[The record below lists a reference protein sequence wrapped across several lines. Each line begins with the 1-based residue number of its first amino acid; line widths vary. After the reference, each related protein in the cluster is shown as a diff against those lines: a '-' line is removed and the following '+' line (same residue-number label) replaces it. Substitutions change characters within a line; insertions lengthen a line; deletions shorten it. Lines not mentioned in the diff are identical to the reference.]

1 MYHIYIFK
9 EIKGSRF
16 SKRDRPFLLCKMGIR
31 LELTPSEGY
40 ADVSGTI

>member
-1 MYHIYIFK
+1 MYYIDVFK

-31 LELTPSEGY
+31 LEPTRSEGQ